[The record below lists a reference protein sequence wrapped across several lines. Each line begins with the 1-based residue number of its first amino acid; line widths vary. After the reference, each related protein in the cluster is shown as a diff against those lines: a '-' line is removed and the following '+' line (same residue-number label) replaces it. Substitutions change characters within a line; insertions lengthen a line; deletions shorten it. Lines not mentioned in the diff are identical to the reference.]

1 MNQLNLREITILKSL
16 CSCSSKASTKT
27 DDKKQ
32 KGFQKIY
39 TRTGDSGMTSTFTG
53 ERRFKDDVIFQ
64 ALGAVDELASVI
76 G

>member
-1 MNQLNLREITILKSL
+1 MIQVTWFYSYSRQ
-16 CSCSSKASTKT
+16 ASA
-27 DDKKQ
+27 DQADKKQ

-53 ERRFKDDVIFQ
+53 ERRYKDDVIFQ
-64 ALGAVDELASVI
+64 ALGVVDELASVI